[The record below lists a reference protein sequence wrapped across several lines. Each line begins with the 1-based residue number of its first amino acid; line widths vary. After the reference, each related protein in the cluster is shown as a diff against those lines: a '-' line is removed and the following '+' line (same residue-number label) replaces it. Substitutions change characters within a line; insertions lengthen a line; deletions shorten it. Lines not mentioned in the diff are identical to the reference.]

1 MKNWDDRTRA
11 AISYLDEQRIT
22 GKALDQNV
30 VNEVIETIDFLRLHA
45 GALEHQM
52 NFMCDAM
59 NEVRIRSHKGFSVIH
74 DGKKIDF
81 FGELDSDGRIF
92 TISGD
97 TAYCL
102 QVKEGA

>member
-1 MKNWDDRTRA
+1 MKNWDDRARV
-11 AISYLDEQRIT
+11 AIADLDEQRIT
-22 GKALDQNV
+22 GNILDANLV
-30 VNEVIETIDFLRLHA
+30 SEIIETIDFLRLHA

-59 NEVRIRSHKGFSVIH
+59 NQVRIRSHKGFSVIH
-74 DGKKIDF
+74 DGKQIDF
-81 FGELDSDGRIF
+81 FGDLDSDGRIF

-102 QVKEGA
+102 QVKDGA